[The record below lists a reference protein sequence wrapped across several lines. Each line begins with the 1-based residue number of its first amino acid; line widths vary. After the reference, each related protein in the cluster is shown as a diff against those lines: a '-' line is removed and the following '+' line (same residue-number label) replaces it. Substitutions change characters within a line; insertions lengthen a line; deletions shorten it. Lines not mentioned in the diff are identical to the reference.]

1 MATSKPSKATR
12 EKLNQ
17 GLKVRVE
24 RKPSPNYGPSAGK
37 KAIRR
42 VRETVENISQQGRNI
57 ANTVSEGARKIR
69 KHVGR

>member
-1 MATSKPSKATR
+1 MAKPSKATR

-24 RKPSPNYGPSAGK
+24 RKPSPSYGPSPLK
-37 KAIRR
+37 KAARR

-57 ANTVSEGARKIR
+57 ANTVSEGARKIKR
-69 KHVGR
+69 HVGK

>member
-1 MATSKPSKATR
+1 MAKPSKAAR

-24 RKPSPNYGPSAGK
+24 RKPSPSYGPSPLK
-37 KAIRR
+37 KAARR
-42 VRETVENISQQGRNI
+42 VRETAENIGQRARNVS
-57 ANTVSEGARKIR
+57 NTVSEGVRKIK